1 MLILVEGADG
11 SGKTKLVENLKKRG
25 FKVEPTIPRNLSS
38 QGMRWNFL
46 CLKSCELGRRHI
58 IVDRSFISELV
69 YRTFD
74 GGKPYM
80 SIADMGQCLR
90 LCKIIYCETDTQ
102 YKDSMNRGEDNIVD
116 EVSADKIKR
125 LYRFY
130 INMFQQF
137 DKVPVFVYNWKK
149 TDISEV
155 SDFIKKPMQR
165 R

>member
-11 SGKTKLVENLKKRG
+11 SGKTKLVENLARRG
-25 FKVEPTIPRNLSS
+25 FKVEPTIPNNLSN
-38 QGMRWNFL
+38 QGMRWNFM
-46 CLKSCELGRRHI
+46 CLKSCEIGRRHI

-80 SIADMGQCLR
+80 SIADMAQCLK

-102 YKDSMNRGEDNIVD
+102 FDDSIKRGEDNIVD
-116 EVSADKIKR
+116 RQSAEQIKR

-137 DKVPVFVYNWKK
+137 DKVPVFRYNWKR
-149 TDISEV
+149 TDIADVSE
-155 SDFIKKPMQR
+155 FIRKPLKR